1 MPTGLVGYWPLDGD
15 GTEQLGEHGL
25 TGVVENGEWVSGRHG
40 LAFESDGDDAIVVVD
55 PDGTNIGLNSEL
67 MMMLAWILPAESG
80 PGGADSNIIVNKEH
94 VFEYGLAGGHQEG
107 VPMGALLGAFGPC
120 WRWWGTV
127 VLPLAEW
134 THTAVGIDG
143 ANEVHY
149 VNGALA
155 ESTECPVPTV
165 TICAAEGET
174 CERNG
179 LVKYGATSVGQW
191 TPEVTVNGAIP
202 CSVGGIFADS
212 VPGVVGEC
220 SCRAIATGVL
230 ISNDEDFRIGAR
242 GGDGNSSAFFH
253 GAIDDVM
260 LFSGGLAAD
269 EVASVYRALLGGGPT
284 SNFRDGSSATR
295 HC

>member
-15 GTEQLGEHGL
+15 GTEQLGEYGL

-67 MMMLAWILPAESG
+67 MMVLAWILPAEVLG
-80 PGGADSNIIVNKEH
+80 DTDSDIIMNKED
-94 VFEYGLAGGHQEG
+94 VFEYGLGHADLT
-107 VPMGALLGAFGPC
+107 GALQGAFGPC

-134 THTAVGIDG
+134 THAAAGIDG

-155 ESTECPVPTV
+155 ESTECP
-165 TICAAEGET
+165 
-174 CERNG
+174 
-179 LVKYGATSVGQW
+179 
-191 TPEVTVNGAIP
+191 
-202 CSVGGIFADS
+202 
-212 VPGVVGEC
+212 
-220 SCRAIATGVL
+220 GVL
-230 ISNDEDFRIGAR
+230 TSNDHDLRIGAR
-242 GGDGNSSAFFH
+242 GGDAASRSFFH

-269 EVASVYRALLGGGPT
+269 GVASVYQALLGGGTT
-284 SNFRDGSSATR
+284 SNFWDGSSAS
-295 HC
+295 HSC